1 MYKGIQNLPFFLY
14 HMYSKEHRPQDS
26 IPVYLL
32 KTPYGY
38 LDHKQLSNREEEL
51 FLNTVAYYQNLQRDG
66 DGTAEAVEKRFK
78 KRVSSA
84 AYEWFNHHLI
94 NDSFSLKQF
103 PHWWGRYAR
112 SVLGENIPGIS
123 LVRSYVYSKPP
134 FMKSPVD
141 SILFHSASR

>member
-1 MYKGIQNLPFFLY
+1 MHPLIMFLKRLYTGWRPLFWLLLLLLLAQSFFMYKGIQNLPFFLY

-66 DGTAEAVEKRFK
+66 DGTAEAVEKIQK
-78 KRVSSA
+78 KGFIRR
-84 AYEWFNHHLI
+84 L
-94 NDSFSLKQF
+94 
-103 PHWWGRYAR
+103 
-112 SVLGENIPGIS
+112 
-123 LVRSYVYSKPP
+123 
-134 FMKSPVD
+134 
-141 SILFHSASR
+141 